1 MERYR
6 PIQASCPAL
15 GAQSL
20 SVMSSVS
27 LRDIA
32 QSRARRTFWR
42 RVWRNML
49 VAFGCGLIVI
59 GVPFTLLPGHLG
71 LLPLVVGLVI
81 VLRTSR
87 PARRRF
93 IGLQRRHPRLIF
105 PIRRLLRRE
114 SEVFPVAWQQIL
126 RAERFILPRRWRVA
140 RALRRGFFW
149 RRRRSAR

>member
-1 MERYR
+1 MERCR
-6 PIQASCPAL
+6 PIQAFCL
-15 GAQSL
+15 TRGDQSL

-32 QSRARRTFWR
+32 LSRARRTFWR

-81 VLRTSR
+81 VLRESR
-87 PARRRF
+87 RARRRF

-114 SEVFPVAWQQIL
+114 PEVFPVAWQQVL
-126 RAERFILPRRWRVA
+126 RAERAILPGRWRVA
-140 RALRRGFFW
+140 RALRRRLFGRG
-149 RRRRSAR
+149 RRMAR